1 MVRYYHGSAV
11 AGITRLKACSKLHDS
26 EEIGVY
32 LTDSI
37 PYALFYIWDAK
48 HTGYSGKHV
57 TGWMKDGV
65 AYYEEQFP
73 DQLQTFYQGVSG
85 YLYGIEECKMIQ
97 PVANRDNMFFGAGD
111 VAIVD
116 TMPISDVYSELL
128 RHESEGKL
136 VILRYR
142 EQTLERQNAL
152 IDMMAQA
159 IIRNDFYKGN
169 MEKQAFMKKYF
180 VDAWQKVS
188 LSK

>member
-1 MVRYYHGSAV
+1 
-11 AGITRLKACSKLHDS
+11 
-26 EEIGVY
+26 
-32 LTDSI
+32 
-37 PYALFYIWDAK
+37 
-48 HTGYSGKHV
+48 
-57 TGWMKDGV
+57 
-65 AYYEEQFP
+65 
-73 DQLQTFYQGVSG
+73 
-85 YLYGIEECKMIQ
+85 MIQ

-180 VDAWQKVS
+180 VDAWQKAS